1 MSHGAS
7 PLAAFHL
14 IGDRAGLEAA
24 QAEPGG
30 FRPALFGAYHDLSR
44 LRTDFPV
51 VLVNTPGAAAWLKSL
66 SDIIDDLL
74 QDIAEPGVNGE
85 ETRRQVLA
93 QEQTIRQLVAGGQLG
108 SFSHLWDSAQEIL
121 ANGNDKL
128 DAELNRARDAISI
141 DGDVIDFDS
150 QLAAR
155 LVTRAWQESES
166 LRSESL
172 QSRIDRLAQKL
183 SDILK
188 VDYLNSTAARQAENL
203 ESTMGSKNQSLFD
216 FQAMARVLKTAPAAE
231 ALPEIRRNR
240 IKSAIDVLES
250 QRFVSTAT
258 SHSKRSDPTFGFSFT
273 DCESAREAFRQR
285 LPDMAAL
292 IKAISIAELEIENHY
307 AESRHDRFFDSFD
320 EHRLGPRDMELFPS
334 YLVCMDEAG
343 LQNQEQILQVLRSG
357 LPFKIVAQT
366 GDILG
371 DDSLA
376 GGQLTFG
383 TRGQQLARMALGID
397 QAFVLQAAASSLYHM
412 KEPVFDGLR
421 MNGPALFSI
430 FCGAGYLESAAA
442 TESRAFPCFVYN
454 PASGPDQASRFSL
467 AGNPS
472 PDQDWPGHALS
483 FENTEH
489 DSQSESTAFTLVD
502 FIAHDPQFSER
513 FACIPGTDWGDELI
527 AASDFL
533 SLSGR
538 AIFEKVPY
546 VLLIDNDNVL
556 YRAVVDEKLL
566 DAARRCLAAWH
577 NLQEMG
583 GINNSHAA
591 AAVAEAKTAWEK
603 EYVPPPVQPEQPV
616 APSAETAA
624 AAPAAAAPEPAP
636 ALEEA
641 PPPSSDDAWIETI
654 RCTTCNECTQLNDRM
669 FAYDGEKRA
678 YIADPD
684 AGTYRELVEAA
695 ETCQVAI
702 IHPGKPRNPD
712 EPGLEEL
719 LERAAPFM

>member
-1 MSHGAS
+1 MSHSAS
-7 PLAAFHL
+7 PLASFHL
-14 IGDRAGLEAA
+14 IGDRAGLEVA
-24 QAEPGG
+24 QVEPGG

-51 VLVNTPGAAAWLKSL
+51 VLVHTPGAEIWLKSL

-74 QDIAEPGVNGE
+74 QDMAEPGVNGE
-85 ETRRQVLA
+85 EIRRQVLA

-108 SFSHLWDSAQEIL
+108 SFSHLWDSAQKIL

-128 DAELNRARDAISI
+128 HAVLNRARDAISI

-166 LRSESL
+166 LRSGRL

-188 VDYLNSTAARQAENL
+188 VDYLNSAAARQAENL
-203 ESTMGSKNQSLFD
+203 ESTMGSKNQSVFD

-231 ALPEIRRNR
+231 ALPEVRRKR
-240 IKSAIDVLES
+240 IESAIDVLES
-250 QRFVSTAT
+250 QRFVSTAS
-258 SHSKRSDPTFGFSFT
+258 SHSKRSEPTFGFAFT
-273 DCESAREAFRQR
+273 DCESAHEAFRQR
-285 LPDMAAL
+285 LPEMAAL

-307 AESRHDRFFDSFD
+307 DESRHDRFFDGFD
-320 EHRLGPRDMELFPS
+320 EQRLGPRDIELFPS
-334 YLVCMDEAG
+334 YLICIDEAD
-343 LQNQEQILQVLRSG
+343 LQTQEQILNILRFG

-397 QAFVLQAAASSLYHM
+397 PVFVLQAAASSLYHM
-412 KEPVFDGLR
+412 KEPVFDGLS

-430 FCGAGYLESAAA
+430 YCGAGYLESAAA
-442 TESRAFPCFVYN
+442 TESRAFPCFVHN

-467 AGNPS
+467 AGNPCS
-472 PDQDWPGHALS
+472 NQDWPGHAVS

-489 DSQSESTAFTLVD
+489 DCLSEPTAFTLVD
-502 FIAHDPQFSER
+502 FIAHDPRFSEH
-513 FACIPGTDWGDELI
+513 FACIPSSDWGDEMV
-527 AASDFL
+527 AAPDFL

-538 AIFEKVPY
+538 AIYEKVPY
-546 VLLIDNDNVL
+546 VLLIDTDNLL

-603 EYVPPPVQPEQPV
+603 EYVPPPVQSEQPA

-624 AAPAAAAPEPAP
+624 AAPAAVAPEPTP

-641 PPPSSDDAWIETI
+641 PPPSSDDPWIETI